1 MTKHV
6 MNIET
11 IVSFKLGFEA
21 YFVLLCV
28 YEKNNDL
35 MMSYVSNCKKIN
47 TEIFNQLTID
57 GYIEIS
63 YLKNNPNIFLNNI
76 SLTDKGKLIFE
87 SQMNNHPVSSSFEE
101 SAVRNFENFR
111 NNFPKS
117 VKIGKISRQ
126 LHTDLKRCKK
136 LYTEII
142 NEGVLHEDL
151 CRCARLYIK
160 EKVESNSEKYIQLL
174 ATWLHQ
180 RNYEAYIDEK
190 EYSDQGEH
198 SNLDRI

>member
-6 MNIET
+6 ID
-11 IVSFKLGFEA
+11 IKAVVSLKLGFEA

-35 MMSYVSNCKKIN
+35 MMDYVSNCKKIN
-47 TEIFNQLTID
+47 TEIFNELTTQ
-57 GYIEIS
+57 GYITIS
-63 YLKNNPNIFLNNI
+63 YLKNNPNIFLERI

-87 SQMNNHPVSSSFEE
+87 SQNNHPIGCSSEQSM
-101 SAVRNFENFR
+101 VKNFDDFR

-117 VKIGKISRQ
+117 VKIGKVSRQ

-136 LYTEII
+136 LYNEII
-142 NEGVLHEDL
+142 DEGILHEDL

-160 EKVESNSEKYIQLL
+160 EKVESQSEKYIQLL